1 MSEQQQECFDSIES
15 RALAK
20 LRKLREVA
28 AVIEA
33 EKDPEMQEEYY
44 MSQVQANSYE
54 MLLAQPLSLW
64 SWACSAPD
72 SPLLWS
78 EECACC
84 EPEETHCIMA
94 DKATTWPNFLKCCH
108 AIYTRKVQEASDAAL
123 DASIQEELKYLRPS
137 RQRIMDAGPKLSWNL
152 GGESVAY
159 GCVVSVHEDGRIS
172 SCAEDYA
179 CHAFD
184 CSYLRAVL
192 LALEVIQAINPLP
205 ALDFVL
211 NAGDETLRN
220 TIPEAPIF
228 TRGGTW
234 WTHTLILP
242 FEWQMHPAQCERTI
256 KVGMNAMGM
265 VKWEDRKSIL
275 IWRGSHSNLWAP
287 NCKISQAAKDHS
299 QLQKCVSPNI
309 SDTRLP
315 IWNFSTWLQM
325 PRGRL
330 VMSTRF
336 FPSLIDAKFVD
347 SKVEPMTPDLEM
359 FLRDEGLFGER
370 IDREDLA
377 RYKYHIAIEGN
388 CAADRVVWQPFLG
401 SVLLVPDG
409 PWIHVPPVKI
419 MQPWV
424 HYVPV
429 MCFGKRLTLICSEFR
444 LSGRQSW

>member
-15 RALAK
+15 RVLAK
-20 LRKLREVA
+20 AGKLRDVA

-33 EKDPEMQEEYY
+33 EKDPEMQEEFY
-44 MSQVQANSYE
+44 MSQVYANSYDI
-54 MLLAQPLSLW
+54 MLAQPLSLW

-78 EECACC
+78 EGCACC
-84 EPEETHCIMA
+84 EPEEIEPEETHCIMA
-94 DKATTWPNFLKCCH
+94 DTTTTWPNFLKCCH

-123 DASIQEELKYLRPS
+123 DARIQEELKHLRPS
-137 RQRIMDAGPKLSWNL
+137 RQRIMDAGPKLSWDF
-152 GGESVAY
+152 GRGTVAY
-159 GCVVSVHEDGRIS
+159 GCVVSIHEDGGIS
-172 SCAEDYA
+172 SCAEDQA

-211 NAGDETLRN
+211 NAGDETITN
-220 TIPEAPIF
+220 TTPEVPIF

-242 FEWQMHPAQCERTI
+242 HEWQMHPAQCERTI
-256 KVGMNAMGM
+256 KVGMNAMGY
-265 VKWEDRKSIL
+265 VKWEDRKNIL

-287 NCKISQAAKDHS
+287 NCKISKAARDHS
-299 QLQKCVSPNI
+299 ELQKCVSPNT

-347 SKVEPMTPDLEM
+347 SKVDPMSADLEM

-370 IDREDLA
+370 IDGEALA

-429 MCFGKRLTLICSEFR
+429 MCFGKRPNESMNLF
-444 LSGRQSW
+444 